1 MVRVLSIRFR
11 PAKPLGLA
19 VLVAVW
25 LVLAAC
31 GAPISQTVAANP
43 PPDVQI
49 RPTGTCELPTCQP
62 VQLAL
67 ADFKVVPARILV
79 QARTVRFV
87 LTNVGSFT
95 HAFEVSGE
103 DGDLRSPNIGPG
115 QTGYLEVDFGPGT
128 YDAICPIL
136 GHAVR
141 GQRAIIEVSLPG

>member
-1 MVRVLSIRFR
+1 MRVLSIRFR
-11 PAKPLGLA
+11 PARRLCFAALA
-19 VLVAVW
+19 AVW

-31 GAPISQTVAANP
+31 GAPITQTVAANP

-49 RPTGTCELPTCQP
+49 RPSGACELPTCQP
-62 VQLAL
+62 VELTL
-67 ADFKVVPARILV
+67 TDFKIVPARILV
-79 QARTVRFV
+79 QAPTVRFV
-87 LTNVGSFT
+87 LTNVGNFT

-103 DGDLRSPNIGPG
+103 GGDRRSPNIGPG

-141 GQRAIIEVSLPG
+141 GQRATIEVSQPG